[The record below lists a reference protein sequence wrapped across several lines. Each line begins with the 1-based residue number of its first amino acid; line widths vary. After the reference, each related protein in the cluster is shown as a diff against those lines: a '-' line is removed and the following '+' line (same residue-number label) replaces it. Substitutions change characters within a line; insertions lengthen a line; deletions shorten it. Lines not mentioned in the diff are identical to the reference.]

1 MVVSFPKVKPRKEFP
16 IGGGLGSQGRCL
28 TAHVGLPE
36 QDSLDAPVLDRV
48 VDLEQFLFRGDL
60 ADDDGICRVVLEE
73 LACFVG
79 GVNSLDDLL
88 RE

>member
-1 MVVSFPKVKPRKEFP
+1 MEPGKEFP
-16 IGGGLGSQGRCL
+16 IGGGLGGQGRCL
-28 TAHVGLPE
+28 TVHVGLPE
-36 QDSLDAPVLDRV
+36 QDGLDAPVLDRV
-48 VDLEQFLFRGDL
+48 VDLKQFLFGGDL
-60 ADDDGICRVVLEE
+60 TDDDGIGRVVLEE